1 MLSFCG
7 LQFRCCFRFVL
18 CWCTRRSKQVWDNC
32 KELDRKVGHGPSF
45 AFLCVGRPFLSLSL
59 YISLFN
65 PKMDKKER
73 PKTCSQLK
81 TRNLSLCLYISLFN
95 PKMDKKERSKHAGP
109 QLKRRKN
116 KDSKFYIVW
125 MQSHSFLQLH
135 CYHHWSP
142 HH

>member
-1 MLSFCG
+1 M
-7 LQFRCCFRFVL
+7 
-18 CWCTRRSKQVWDNC
+18 
-32 KELDRKVGHGPSF
+32 F
-45 AFLCVGRPFLSLSL
+45 AFFLWFAIQVLLSICSLLIYKTTETSMRQLQGAGPKSRPWVKFCIFMCRGKPFLSLSL
-59 YISLFN
+59 SISLFN

-116 KDSKFYIVW
+116 KDSNFYIVW
-125 MQSHSFLQLH
+125 MQSHSWIF
-135 CYHHWSP
+135 
-142 HH
+142 